1 MSRMFFKRVRI
12 WSTVIFFSSLAMLGW
27 SLADKDFLGLII
39 ESFFAGMALMVGITN
54 RLLERQF
61 LLIDDLLSQNLDLI
75 GKNRTLIE
83 LNLALAGG
91 LAPELP
97 ASMPPSK
104 PSMH

>member
-1 MSRMFFKRVRI
+1 
-12 WSTVIFFSSLAMLGW
+12 
-27 SLADKDFLGLII
+27 
-39 ESFFAGMALMVGITN
+39 
-54 RLLERQF
+54 